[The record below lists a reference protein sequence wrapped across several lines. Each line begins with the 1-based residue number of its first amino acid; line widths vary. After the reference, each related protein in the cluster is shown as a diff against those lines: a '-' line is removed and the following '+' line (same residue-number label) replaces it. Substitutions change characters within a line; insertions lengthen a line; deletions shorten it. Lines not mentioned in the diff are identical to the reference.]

1 MCRSI
6 KVLRV
11 PSGPAT
17 RDEISAAALQF
28 VRKVSGSRK
37 ASRVNEPVFNRAV
50 VEISA
55 CVARL
60 LEEMGPAKSRLVSVS
75 PAEQGQAADQS
86 QNGASHK

>member
-11 PSGPAT
+11 ANESAT

-28 VRKVSGSRK
+28 VRKVSGYRKPSR
-37 ASRVNEPVFNRAV
+37 ANEQAFNRAI

-55 CVARL
+55 SVERL
-60 LEEMGPAKSRLVSVS
+60 LDELVNTRS
-75 PAEQGQAADQS
+75 AAQPM
-86 QNGASHK
+86 